1 MGIITDALLFIGPAY
16 FANAAPLVLGG
27 GRTIDNGHV
36 FFDGQPIFGSH
47 KTVRGF
53 VAGIAAGTIVG
64 VAESISNPKLG
75 LAGFFIAIG
84 AVFGDLIGA
93 FLKRRLSIEP
103 GRSFP
108 FLDQLDFVL
117 GGLFFGYIF
126 FPISIW
132 SILIVVFVT
141 PPIHLGTNYAA
152 YFLGLKKT
160 RY

>member
-1 MGIITDALLFIGPAY
+1 
-16 FANAAPLVLGG
+16 
-27 GRTIDNGHV
+27 
-36 FFDGQPIFGSH
+36 
-47 KTVRGF
+47 
-53 VAGIAAGTIVG
+53 
-64 VAESISNPKLG
+64 
-75 LAGFFIAIG
+75 
-84 AVFGDLIGA
+84 
-93 FLKRRLSIEP
+93 
-103 GRSFP
+103 
-108 FLDQLDFVL
+108 LDQLDFVL